1 MREGGRD
8 LDTSV
13 AHVFWNKLQ
22 AFYKTDIYV
31 EKTMKISSLHYQA
44 QSQIRK

>member
-22 AFYKTDIYV
+22 AFYKTDADI
-31 EKTMKISSLHYQA
+31 EKKKKTMKIGSLHYQA
-44 QSQIRK
+44 QS

>member
-13 AHVFWNKLQ
+13 AHVFWNKLR
-22 AFYKTDIYV
+22 AFYKIDAH
-31 EKTMKISSLHYQA
+31 KK
-44 QSQIRK
+44 